1 MPKPASGAR
10 GDDAVLLGDRR
21 LPSKGERQRRAI
33 LDCLPELLV
42 TRPVGE
48 LTVGEIA
55 DAAGVRRSGFYFYF
69 ESKYAALAVITSEI
83 WSKLMDQ
90 AQVFARSGDESVAD
104 FIERSADIALDLW
117 HEHEGVLM
125 ASVEAIPLD
134 EQLAALWQEWILRLS
149 AIITEQVLKDQKR
162 GLAHP
167 VSPDVP
173 ALISTLLEMT
183 MHMFYLDRLRRHNRS
198 QTRKTREMV
207 LSIWFASLTGNQTV
221 AVDKP
226 TRQSSSGRRRT
237 GD

>member
-1 MPKPASGAR
+1 MPKPASGVG

-21 LPSKGERQRRAI
+21 LPTKGERQRRAI

-48 LTVGEIA
+48 LTIGEIA

-83 WSKLMDQ
+83 WSQLMDQ

-117 HEHEGVLM
+117 HENEGVLM

-134 EQLAALWQEWILRLS
+134 EQLAALWQDWILRLS
-149 AIITEQVLKDQKR
+149 AVVTEQVLKDQQR

-183 MHMFYLDRLRRHNRS
+183 MHMFYLDRLRRHDRN

-207 LSIWFASLTGNQTV
+207 VSIWLASLTADRTV
-221 AVDKP
+221 AADTP
-226 TRQSSSGRRRT
+226 TGQSSSRRRT

>member
-1 MPKPASGAR
+1 MPKPASGAVD
-10 GDDAVLLGDRR
+10 DDAVLLGDRR

-48 LTVGEIA
+48 LTIGEIA

-83 WSKLMDQ
+83 WSELIDQ
-90 AQVFARSGDESVAD
+90 AQVLARSGEESIAD

-134 EQLAALWQEWILRLS
+134 EQLAALWREWNLRLG

-173 ALISTLLEMT
+173 ALISMLLEMT
-183 MHMFYLDRLRRHNRS
+183 MHMFYLDRLRRDDRS

-207 LSIWFASLTGNQTV
+207 VSIWLASLTG
-221 AVDKP
+221 DP
-226 TRQSSSGRRRT
+226 TLALGKQAKQSSSNRRRT
-237 GD
+237 GN

>member
-1 MPKPASGAR
+1 MPKSASKAG
-10 GDDAVLLGDRR
+10 GDDAVVLGDRR

-33 LDCLPELLV
+33 LDCLPKLLV

-55 DAAGVRRSGFYFYF
+55 DAAGVQRSGFYFYF

-83 WSKLMDQ
+83 WSELMDR
-90 AQVFARSGDESVAD
+90 AQVFTRSGDESVAD
-104 FIERSADIALDLW
+104 FTARCADIALDLW

-149 AIITEQVLKDQKR
+149 ALITEQVLTDQKR

-167 VSPDVP
+167 ASSDVP

-183 MHMFYLDRLRRHNRS
+183 MHVFYLDRLRRHKRT

-207 LSIWFASLTGNQTV
+207 LSIWLASITGDPT
-221 AVDKP
+221 AAADKP
-226 TRQSSSGRRRT
+226 ARSSSRRR
-237 GD
+237 